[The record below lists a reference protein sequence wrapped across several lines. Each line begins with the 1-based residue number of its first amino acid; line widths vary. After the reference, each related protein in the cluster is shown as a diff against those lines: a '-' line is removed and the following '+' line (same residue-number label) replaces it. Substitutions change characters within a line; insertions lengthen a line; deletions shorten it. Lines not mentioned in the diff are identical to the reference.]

1 MRLLFAFLFCTFSS
15 LAWAQPLSDHTS
27 FQSSHAWNEMIDNRA
42 DIVMIYG
49 VGGNPSDKESVNSLE
64 NRIKSWKEK
73 GYQTQFM
80 TGIAWGDY
88 KDYFTGEWDGKPHL
102 DEGQM
107 EQNGDTIWHGKMVPY
122 IVPSLNFLEYMKEV
136 HIKRVID
143 AGIDVIYLEEPEFWA
158 RAGYSDSFKREWEDY
173 YGFPWRAQHES
184 AENTYLSNK
193 LKYYL
198 YYRSLEE
205 VCTFAKEYGKS
216 LGRNIKCY
224 VPTHSLINYS
234 QWQIVSPEASLASL
248 PAVDGYIAQV
258 WTGTSRVPNYYKG
271 VLKERIF
278 ENAFLEYGCLESMT
292 KPTGRRV
299 YFLSDPI
306 EDATRDWEDYKR
318 GYEATFTAE
327 LLYPDNNYFE
337 VMPWPERIYM
347 KLYPKSA
354 SSTEKDY
361 IPREYSTQ
369 MQVMI
374 GALNHMPCSK
384 NRVSGSQGIYVMMV
398 NSLMFQR
405 TPEPVEGYEDPQ
417 LANFHGLALPLLKR
431 GVPVQIM
438 HLENTKYEENW
449 KDAKVVLMTYSNMKP
464 LQPEA
469 HQQIADWVREGG
481 VLVYVGRDND
491 PFQNV
496 PEWWNQEGNEYAH
509 PADHLFRLMHI
520 PAFPSEGKY
529 RYGKGRVHVLRKDP
543 KEFVMSGRDAQL
555 LAAVRDAYEED
566 AQAGQLQYKNYL
578 SLERGYYDLIAVLD
592 ESVSEEP
599 VRKEGLF
606 IDLFDPELPVLEYKR
621 INPGQQAFLINLERV
636 RKNGPPQILASA
648 GREYEM
654 SWDGR
659 TYSFVSKAPKNTT
672 NVMRILLPKEPLSV
686 SIGGKDT
693 EWDWDERSHTLK
705 MKFENSPEGIK
716 VVIR

>member
-1 MRLLFAFLFCTFSS
+1 
-15 LAWAQPLSDHTS
+15 
-27 FQSSHAWNEMIDNRA
+27 MI
-42 DIVMIYG
+42 
-49 VGGNPSDKESVNSLE
+49 
-64 NRIKSWKEK
+64 
-73 GYQTQFM
+73 
-80 TGIAWGDY
+80 
-88 KDYFTGEWDGKPHL
+88 
-102 DEGQM
+102 
-107 EQNGDTIWHGKMVPY
+107 
-122 IVPSLNFLEYMKEV
+122 
-136 HIKRVID
+136 
-143 AGIDVIYLEEPEFWA
+143 PE
-158 RAGYSDSFKREWEDY
+158 
-173 YGFPWRAQHES
+173 
-184 AENTYLSNK
+184 
-193 LKYYL
+193 
-198 YYRSLEE
+198 
-205 VCTFAKEYGKS
+205 EYGKP

-384 NRVSGSQGIYVMMV
+384 NRVSGSQGIYVMMA

-438 HLENTKYEENW
+438 HLENTKYDENW
-449 KDAKVVLMTYSNMKP
+449 KDAKVV
-464 LQPEA
+464 
-469 HQQIADWVREGG
+469 
-481 VLVYVGRDND
+481 
-491 PFQNV
+491 
-496 PEWWNQEGNEYAH
+496 
-509 PADHLFRLMHI
+509 
-520 PAFPSEGKY
+520 
-529 RYGKGRVHVLRKDP
+529 
-543 KEFVMSGRDAQL
+543 
-555 LAAVRDAYEED
+555 EE
-566 AQAGQLQYKNYL
+566 
-578 SLERGYYDLIAVLD
+578 LI
-592 ESVSEEP
+592 
-599 VRKEGLF
+599 
-606 IDLFDPELPVLEYKR
+606 
-621 INPGQQAFLINLERV
+621 
-636 RKNGPPQILASA
+636 
-648 GREYEM
+648 
-654 SWDGR
+654 
-659 TYSFVSKAPKNTT
+659 
-672 NVMRILLPKEPLSV
+672 VMR
-686 SIGGKDT
+686 D
-693 EWDWDERSHTLK
+693 DMR
-705 MKFENSPEGIK
+705 
-716 VVIR
+716 R

>member
-1 MRLLFAFLFCTFSS
+1 MRRFFTFLLCTLSS
-15 LAWAQPLSDHTS
+15 LGWAQSLSDHTS
-27 FQSSHAWNEMIDNRA
+27 FQSSRAWNEQIDNRA

-80 TGIAWGDY
+80 TGIAWGGY
-88 KDYFTGEWDGKPHL
+88 QDYFTGEWDGIPHL
-102 DEGQM
+102 DEGQV
-107 EQNGDTIWHGKMVPY
+107 ELSGDTIWHGKMVPY

-158 RAGYSDSFKREWEDY
+158 RAGYSESFKREWEDY

-198 YYRSLEE
+198 YYRALEE

-248 PAVDGYIAQV
+248 PCIDGYIAQV

-306 EDATRDWEDYKR
+306 ENATRDWEDYKR

-384 NRVSGSQGIYVMMV
+384 NRVSGSQGIYVMMA

-405 TPEPVEGYEDPQ
+405 TPEPIEDYEDPQ

-438 HLENTKYEENW
+438 HLENAKYEENW

-481 VLVYVGRDND
+481 VLVYVSKDND

-496 PEWWNQEGNEYAH
+496 QEWWNQEGNEYAH

-599 VRKEGLF
+599 LRKEGLF

-636 RKNGPPQILASA
+636 RYNGTPQILASA
-648 GREYEM
+648 SREYEI

>member
-1 MRLLFAFLFCTFSS
+1 
-15 LAWAQPLSDHTS
+15 
-27 FQSSHAWNEMIDNRA
+27 
-42 DIVMIYG
+42 
-49 VGGNPSDKESVNSLE
+49 
-64 NRIKSWKEK
+64 
-73 GYQTQFM
+73 
-80 TGIAWGDY
+80 
-88 KDYFTGEWDGKPHL
+88 
-102 DEGQM
+102 
-107 EQNGDTIWHGKMVPY
+107 
-122 IVPSLNFLEYMKEV
+122 
-136 HIKRVID
+136 
-143 AGIDVIYLEEPEFWA
+143 
-158 RAGYSDSFKREWEDY
+158 
-173 YGFPWRAQHES
+173 
-184 AENTYLSNK
+184 
-193 LKYYL
+193 
-198 YYRSLEE
+198 
-205 VCTFAKEYGKS
+205 
-216 LGRNIKCY
+216 
-224 VPTHSLINYS
+224 
-234 QWQIVSPEASLASL
+234 L

-258 WTGTSRVPNYYKG
+258 WTGTSRVPNYFKG
-271 VLKERIF
+271 SQKERIF

-354 SSTEKDY
+354 DSTEKDY

-384 NRVSGSQGIYVMMV
+384 NRVSGSQGIYVMMA

-438 HLENTKYEENW
+438 HLENTKYEDNW

-481 VLVYVGRDND
+481 VLVYVSKDND

-496 PEWWNQEGNEYAH
+496 QEWWNQEGNEYAH

-555 LAAVRDAYEED
+555 LTAVRDAYEED
-566 AQAGQLQYKNYL
+566 AHAGQLQYKNFL
-578 SLERGYYDLIAVLD
+578 SLERGYYDIIAVMD

-599 VRKEGLF
+599 VRKEGVF

-636 RKNGPPQILASA
+636 RKNGTPQILASA
-648 GREYEM
+648 SREYEI

-659 TYSFVSKAPKNTT
+659 SYSFVSKAPKNTT

-686 SIGGKDT
+686 TIGGEYPK
-693 EWDWDERSHTLK
+693 WDWDERSHTLK